1 MRYNLHTHTFRCNH
15 ATGEDRA
22 YVEAAIQAGIK
33 VLGFADHCPQFF
45 PDTDYYSN
53 FRMRPEEAEGYV
65 ASLRLLQKEYANDI
79 RILVGFETEYYP
91 KTYDNMIG
99 FFSQLDLDYLIMG
112 QHFIGNEYD
121 DLTMYS
127 SVERES
133 KRLLKRYIAQVLEG
147 LQTGVFTYIAHP
159 DIFNY
164 QGDGDFY
171 REQMDGFLREI
182 KKLDIPI
189 EFNLLGLKN
198 GRDYPNPLFWQLAAE
213 IGNRTVIG
221 YDAHQPEALL
231 DEDSYRRCRKILSD
245 LEITPIGLEAIAMK
259 APRA

>member
-53 FRMRPEEAEGYV
+53 FRMHPEEAEGYV

-133 KRLLKRYIAQVLEG
+133 KRLLKRYINQVLEG

-231 DEDSYRRCRKILSD
+231 DEDSYRRCRKVLSD